1 MIIYCDGGSRGNP
14 GNAASAFVVMNDEKV
29 VFKEGQYLGIQ
40 TNNYAEYTAV
50 LLAIIWLTKQLRN
63 NKEERIIINLDSQ
76 LVERQMNG
84 IYKIKS
90 EKLKVIFNQIKFLIL
105 NYSLLIDFVWNYR
118 TDNELADELV
128 NEILNS
134 IAK

>member
-1 MIIYCDGGSRGNP
+1 
-14 GNAASAFVVMNDEKV
+14 
-29 VFKEGQYLGIQ
+29 
-40 TNNYAEYTAV
+40 
-50 LLAIIWLTKQLRN
+50 
-63 NKEERIIINLDSQ
+63 LDSQ

>member
-1 MIIYCDGGSRGNP
+1 M
-14 GNAASAFVVMNDEKV
+14 
-29 VFKEGQYLGIQ
+29 
-40 TNNYAEYTAV
+40 
-50 LLAIIWLTKQLRN
+50 
-63 NKEERIIINLDSQ
+63 DSQ